1 MRSTETSVAVLPID
15 AAEILS
21 DAAPA
26 QLVTIESI
34 AADGSLLVSVDAEG
48 PVVAARLAVRTTVE
62 RVQLAIAH
70 RQSAVV
76 VFERGDRSRPLIL
89 GFLEPLDMNPL
100 SSGAPSAAAPGKS
113 TEAHA
118 PDDTPVAQVD
128 EPAVMPCIEADV
140 DGRRVR
146 LTARDEIV
154 LQCGSASVT
163 LRRNGRVVIRGAYV
177 ETHSEGTNRIKGGQV
192 QIN

>member
-1 MRSTETSVAVLPID
+1 MRSTETTVAVLPID
-15 AAEILS
+15 ATEVLS

-26 QLVTIESI
+26 QLVTLVSI
-34 AADGSLLVSVDAEG
+34 ADDGSPLVSVDPDG

-62 RVQLAIAH
+62 RVPSAIASH
-70 RQSAVV
+70 QQAVV
-76 VFERGDRSRPLIL
+76 VFERGDRTRPLIL
-89 GFLEPLDMNPL
+89 GFLEPLDMSP
-100 SSGAPSAAAPGKS
+100 PAAAESTARAHSEAAAASDEPG
-113 TEAHA
+113 TRTGE
-118 PDDTPVAQVD
+118 
-128 EPAVMPCIEADV
+128 EPAVMPFIEADV

-146 LTARDEIV
+146 LTAQDEIV

>member
-1 MRSTETSVAVLPID
+1 MRSTKSTVAVLPSD
-15 AAEILS
+15 CPEVLT

-26 QLVTIESI
+26 QLVTIVSI
-34 AADGSLLVSVDAEG
+34 DPDGSPLVSVDDDG
-48 PVVAARLAVRTTVE
+48 RIVTARLAVRTTVE
-62 RVQLAIAH
+62 RVQLAIAT
-70 RQSAVV
+70 RQPAVV

-89 GFLEPLDMNPL
+89 GFVEPLGM
-100 SSGAPSAAAPGKS
+100 SASPDAAP
-113 TEAHA
+113 A
-118 PDDTPVAQVD
+118 PAGQVEPQPASAMQVPQAD
-128 EPAVMPCIEADV
+128 PPAVMPCIEADV

-146 LTARDEIV
+146 LTAQDEIV

-177 ETHSEGTNRIKGGQV
+177 ETDSEGTNRIKGGQV

>member
-1 MRSTETSVAVLPID
+1 MRSTETTVAVLPID
-15 AAEILS
+15 APDVLS

-26 QLVTIESI
+26 QLVTIVSI
-34 AADGSLLVSVDAEG
+34 AADGSPLVSVDDDGA
-48 PVVAARLAVRTTVE
+48 VVAARLAVRTTVE
-62 RVQLAIAH
+62 RVQLAIAN
-70 RQSAVV
+70 RQQAVV

-89 GFLEPLDMNPL
+89 GFLEALDMKPL
-100 SSGAPSAAAPGKS
+100 SSEVAAPADRSEG
-113 TEAHA
+113 
-118 PDDTPVAQVD
+118 PQPNDVPAQAD
-128 EPAVMPCIEADV
+128 QPAVMACIIEADV
-140 DGRRVR
+140 DGRRVK
-146 LTARDEIV
+146 LTAQDEIV

>member
-1 MRSTETSVAVLPID
+1 MRSTESTVAVLPID
-15 AAEILS
+15 ATEVLS

-26 QLVTIESI
+26 QLVTIVSI
-34 AADGSLLVSVDAEG
+34 AADGSPLVSVDAG
-48 PVVAARLAVRTTVE
+48 SPVVAARLAVRTTVE
-62 RVQLAIAH
+62 RVQSAIANRH
-70 RQSAVV
+70 QAVV
-76 VFERGDRSRPLIL
+76 VFERGDRTRPLVL
-89 GFLEPLDMNPL
+89 GFLEPLDMNPV
-100 SSGAPSAAAPGKS
+100 SPEAGA
-113 TEAHA
+113 T
-118 PDDTPVAQVD
+118 PDNRIDTPSPTDTPASPGA

-140 DGRRVR
+140 DGRRVK
-146 LTARDEIV
+146 LTAQDEIV

>member
-1 MRSTETSVAVLPID
+1 VL
-15 AAEILS
+15 
-21 DAAPA
+21 
-26 QLVTIESI
+26 
-34 AADGSLLVSVDAEG
+34 VDTEG

-62 RVQLAIAH
+62 RVQMAIDH
-70 RQSAVV
+70 RQPAVV

-89 GFLEPLDMNPL
+89 GFLEPLDMNRL
-100 SSGAPSAAAPGKS
+100 SSEAASAAPAAS
-113 TEAHA
+113 SEAHSPNEA
-118 PDDTPVAQVD
+118 PESQADA
-128 EPAVMPCIEADV
+128 PAVMPCIEADV

-146 LTARDEIV
+146 LTAQDEIV